1 MKKALI
7 YTGAFI
13 SGLALLILAILVIG
27 LIVTPN
33 STTTPEP
40 APDGT
45 VQIPPSDPDS
55 LVTTDPVT
63 GYSTYTNSSFNF
75 QLQYPANWINAD
87 EEEPIIPGIL
97 RSFYPPQN
105 AENPRSGGVGIAAQA
120 VGENTGT
127 VKEFTDF
134 LLRLIGGFGIV
145 LGYTGFEIMSQ
156 MDTTF
161 DGSPALETM
170 ATVTH
175 RGLELQM
182 KAVSIVKDGIGYLIV
197 YVADVAM
204 YESLEETAQMIIDS
218 LTIQPPSSS
227 SLTVS
232 EVSTTPDQPDPGLA
246 SVEATRPKTYEDP
259 SFNIKLQYPS
269 NWGSFD
275 QETIPGLLKMFAPPQ
290 NPLDSLSGGVGI
302 VARPLGEGASTVE
315 EFTDSLLNL
324 IKTAGYLGFAV
335 DDFMMEDPKETILDG
350 SPALETV
357 ATVTYMDWGL
367 KVKAVTTVKDGI
379 GYLIGYAADVAM
391 YDELLGTAQQVID
404 SFTIGSN

>member
-55 LVTTDPVT
+55 PITTDPVT

-246 SVEATRPKTYEDP
+246 SVEATRPKTY
-259 SFNIKLQYPS
+259 
-269 NWGSFD
+269 
-275 QETIPGLLKMFAPPQ
+275 
-290 NPLDSLSGGVGI
+290 
-302 VARPLGEGASTVE
+302 
-315 EFTDSLLNL
+315 
-324 IKTAGYLGFAV
+324 
-335 DDFMMEDPKETILDG
+335 DG
-350 SPALETV
+350 HV
-357 ATVTYMDWGL
+357 V
-367 KVKAVTTVKDGI
+367 
-379 GYLIGYAADVAM
+379 
-391 YDELLGTAQQVID
+391 
-404 SFTIGSN
+404 